1 MELHI
6 SSLNSILV
14 TNKVFHNFLQS
25 QQQTEQ
31 IICLNIDCN

>member
-6 SSLNSILV
+6 SSLNSTLV
-14 TNKVFHNFLQS
+14 TKVFHTFLQS